1 MNEII
6 RSRIEALLTQEYAC
20 SPELLNQG
28 GIIYTIKPAMEQP
41 YIKLAAYKDSIVVCT
56 SADLQSMIQ
65 KLLVGKNRDEIFE
78 IPFVYGQ
85 TIHYVPDRGKADDI
99 ASVPEYEYEYLA
111 EEELQRLRGMDGF
124 ENSLGY
130 DENGM
135 TPTKAVYIA
144 KAHNQIIGVA
154 GASQTHIEDLW
165 EMGVDVMEAYRH
177 GGLATYLVNALTQK
191 LLARGIVPFYSASVT
206 NIASQMVAS
215 RCGYIPA
222 WMDTYGTRYRDAKA
236 TIYMSD

>member
-1 MNEII
+1 MNEVI
-6 RSRIEALLTQEYAC
+6 RNRIEALLTQEYAC

-28 GIIYTIKPAMEQP
+28 GIIYTIKPEMKKP
-41 YIKLAAYKDSIVVCT
+41 YIKLVAYKDSIVVCT
-56 SADLQSMIQ
+56 SADLQSVIE
-65 KLLVGKNRDEIFE
+65 KLLVEKNRDEIFE

-99 ASVPEYEYEYLA
+99 ASVPEYDYEYLA
-111 EEELQRLRGMDGF
+111 EEELQRLRGLDGF

-130 DENGM
+130 DENGI

-144 KAHNQIIGVA
+144 KDHNQIIGAA
-154 GASQTHIEDLW
+154 GVSQTAIDGLW

-177 GGLATYLVNALTQK
+177 GGLASYLVNALTQK

-222 WMDTYGTRYRDAKA
+222 WMDTYGTRYGDAKV
-236 TIYMSD
+236 TIYMND